1 MNICNK
7 VVHFDRMWT
16 SSDVEVGF
24 NHPLSKNKIGTLVTT
39 WIWRFGTT
47 KTCSILKSVVH
58 SGFVLYGKLTS
69 VEFNTWVIS
78 LLIDSSWRS
87 SLCFHTVHLG
97 GDCLESW
104 LLPFFSNSVLTN
116 SSNSNNEAEPQS
128 SRGKA
133 RSVTIVLWSLT
144 RRNYRPCW
152 PSLSRPALF
161 WRCHHWFPYVSH
173 SK

>member
-1 MNICNK
+1 
-7 VVHFDRMWT
+7 
-16 SSDVEVGF
+16 
-24 NHPLSKNKIGTLVTT
+24 
-39 WIWRFGTT
+39 
-47 KTCSILKSVVH
+47 
-58 SGFVLYGKLTS
+58 

-144 RRNYRPCW
+144 RRDYRPCW

-161 WRCHHWFPYVSH
+161 WRCHHWFPLCLAFQIAAHVFITSANCQEVS
-173 SK
+173 SCTGATDRISNDDRKEADWDE